1 MGITMAL
8 SENLVELLVDKYIK
22 KGNVLS
28 FGTSEMAEIFL
39 KKVALKAEDEKLSFS
54 VVPTSAKMAG
64 MLTEL
69 GLEVVSLNDVE
80 IDVAVE
86 FVDQADNFF
95 NFIKRDSHSLVRD
108 KMIAQSAAELI
119 IIAERKNLVARLHGK
134 IPFEIAIFGWKRT
147 VAQLEKLGRA
157 NIVLR
162 DGKPA
167 KTESNNYLAE
177 VLVDR
182 IYSLEDLEFQ
192 AKEIPGVLET
202 GLFIGYADRM
212 LLHNGHIEVKS
223 RLDYTKQ
230 SKEAEVLG
238 EKGFFTI

>member
-1 MGITMAL
+1 
-8 SENLVELLVDKYIK
+8 
-22 KGNVLS
+22 
-28 FGTSEMAEIFL
+28 
-39 KKVALKAEDEKLSFS
+39 
-54 VVPTSAKMAG
+54 
-64 MLTEL
+64 
-69 GLEVVSLNDVE
+69 
-80 IDVAVE
+80 
-86 FVDQADNFF
+86 
-95 NFIKRDSHSLVRD
+95 
-108 KMIAQSAAELI
+108 MIAQNAAELI

-162 DGKPA
+162 DGRPA

-202 GLFIGYADRM
+202 GLFIGFVPGFPGAHSQGETLDEVNDNLHEVIAM
-212 LLHNGHIEVKS
+212 LLEDGEP
-223 RLDYTKQ
+223 
-230 SKEAEVLG
+230 VLESEFVG
-238 EKGFFTI
+238 VQNVAVA